1 MASSLLLERH
11 KEGIKGGERDKDSDR
26 ENLQGDKDT
35 GRRPSARTEKIHN
48 WARKRFKNR
57 SKFLYPN
64 FCRCLLSKCDCSR
77 KGKATK
83 ERLYFAEEKLRK
95 ELDVARFINQQR
107 ETYISYLSTM
117 TTPQQVVCQKLAQIT
132 YDDSMSSQI
141 SSDDDNTHHAW
152 GATDERNIELLFS
165 DN

>member
-11 KEGIKGGERDKDSDR
+11 KKDKPEYMDKDSDR
-26 ENLQGDKDT
+26 ENLQGDKDN
-35 GRRPSARTEKIHN
+35 GRRPSARTEKIHS

-57 SKFLYPN
+57 DKFLYPN
-64 FCRCLLSKCDCSR
+64 FFRCLISKCDCSR

-83 ERLYFAEEKLRK
+83 ERVYFAEEKLRK

-117 TTPQQVVCQKLAQIT
+117 TTPQQVVCQKLA
-132 YDDSMSSQI
+132 
-141 SSDDDNTHHAW
+141 
-152 GATDERNIELLFS
+152 
-165 DN
+165 